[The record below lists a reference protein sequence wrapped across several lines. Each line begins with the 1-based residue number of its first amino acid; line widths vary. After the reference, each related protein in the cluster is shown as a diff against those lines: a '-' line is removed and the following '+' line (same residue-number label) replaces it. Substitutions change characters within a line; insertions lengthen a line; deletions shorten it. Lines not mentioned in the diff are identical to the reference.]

1 MARGFQSL
9 GNHIAPRT
17 LHNVQINRV
26 GGDGHTYMSQTAEYS
41 VIHRKAKVARDE
53 FDAREMSPA
62 KALRLSMAKT
72 AESLLQLALVVRTVE
87 QVTVP
92 LQQMESSLGE
102 GGLMI
107 VLDGTDGIRGAA
119 KLDHALVTALIEVQ
133 LIGQLRDRMPDPRP
147 FTHTDA
153 AITQPLINE
162 VLNRFHQILSEED
175 IDSGADGLRFGDMV
189 EDARTLVLGLEAPDF
204 ELYRLNADL
213 GPGKR
218 TGLMDI
224 YLPHRPQL
232 PEGGAHGGLDALA
245 RKLEK
250 AAMNAPVTLDAALAR
265 LRRPLNE
272 VLTWAPG
279 TTLVVDPGM
288 LSDGILLGA
297 GDHEVA
303 RFKLGQFE
311 GFRAVQLISDAA
323 LEDEPDSEAETA
335 QPAESEGSPAQI
347 APPTDGE
354 AAALDPTGENAL
366 AEIGLDISEPDAEGA
381 APAGQDDWPALGGLD
396 DVAGDL
402 DDLLQD
408 IPESDL
414 PDELPPDDAADDGD
428 FAPLPMMVADID
440 LDE

>member
-1 MARGFQSL
+1 
-9 GNHIAPRT
+9 
-17 LHNVQINRV
+17 
-26 GGDGHTYMSQTAEYS
+26 
-41 VIHRKAKVARDE
+41 
-53 FDAREMSPA
+53 
-62 KALRLSMAKT
+62 
-72 AESLLQLALVVRTVE
+72 
-87 QVTVP
+87 
-92 LQQMESSLGE
+92 
-102 GGLMI
+102 
-107 VLDGTDGIRGAA
+107 
-119 KLDHALVTALIEVQ
+119 
-133 LIGQLRDRMPDPRP
+133 
-147 FTHTDA
+147 
-153 AITQPLINE
+153 
-162 VLNRFHQILSEED
+162 
-175 IDSGADGLRFGDMV
+175 
-189 EDARTLVLGLEAPDF
+189 EAPDF

-381 APAGQDDWPALGGLD
+381 APAGKDDWPALGGLD